1 MFGKPTIGSNQQC
14 RDSVA
19 LGFEPAIANP
29 FDASR
34 NPQSRELPHAKGDP
48 YGSPA
53 PISQESVVAGAG
65 FERAKLSEPQG
76 EKSASAPRAD
86 HPANAIVQDRALAW
100 KSVVWCPGRETYATT
115 DTRNRCLSLVW
126 WRECLAR
133 WRRFPTSRTPPSRVP
148 PGACRSTKRPVSRHP
163 LSCRKTASAARR
175 LPKRR
180 GSGASRPNGPSYEPA
195 ACVECRSTP
204 AV

>member
-1 MFGKPTIGSNQQC
+1 MFGKPTIGSNQPC

-65 FERAKLSEPQG
+65 FDRAKLSEPQG
-76 EKSASAPRAD
+76 EKSASAPRAAD
-86 HPANAIVQDRALAW
+86 HPANAIVQDRALAS
-100 KSVVWCPGRETYATT
+100 KSVVWCPGRESYAIT
-115 DTRNRCLSLVW
+115 DMTNRCLFLVW
-126 WRECLAR
+126 WRERLAQ
-133 WRRFPTSRTPPSRVP
+133 WRRSSRNPQRGRAPLGGQLGSL
-148 PGACRSTKRPVSRHP
+148 GSILMACRNPP
-163 LSCRKTASAARR
+163 LIRTLDSNPALATLDSCD
-175 LPKRR
+175 
-180 GSGASRPNGPSYEPA
+180 
-195 ACVECRSTP
+195 
-204 AV
+204 